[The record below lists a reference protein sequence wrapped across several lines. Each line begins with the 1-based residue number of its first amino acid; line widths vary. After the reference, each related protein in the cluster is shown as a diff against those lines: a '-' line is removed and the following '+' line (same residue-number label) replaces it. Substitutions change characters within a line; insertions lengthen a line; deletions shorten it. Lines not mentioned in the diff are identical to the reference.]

1 MPLAY
6 KELNMLES
14 RWQPQTLDVY
24 NNQAFWYWCRSLLHR
39 AQSAIEIEG
48 LPDRW
53 SNDVR
58 DFLFFCLYRFGY
70 VVVWDAKDTDY
81 GLTFQPCTLGGRTWY
96 YGPAYALVANPN
108 DPRNR
113 QADWKLPLD
122 DKHILMRLTPDYGG
136 VWDVIQRY
144 AEQLAQLDAAIQ
156 VSIVNCKTPFITGAK
171 TKAAAQTLKRAMDLV
186 NSGNAAVVYD
196 EKHLIPDD
204 RLTKDSPFQNMA
216 PEIPYYLTDQLK
228 DAQTILNGFDAEIGI
243 PTIPYQKAERMVTT
257 EANSRQMDGVARATR
272 WVECLNDS
280 FKLINPAFG
289 LELSAKLRFDI
300 QTEAVVTGGEDNAD

>member
-1 MPLAY
+1 MPYAY
-6 KELNMLES
+6 HELNLLES
-14 RWQPQTLDVY
+14 RWQPQTADLY
-24 NNQAFWYWCRSLLHR
+24 NNQAFWFWCRSLLHR
-39 AQSAIEIEG
+39 AQSAIELTG

-70 VVVWDAKDTDY
+70 VVVWKHEEI

-96 YGPAYALVANPN
+96 YTPAYALVANPD

-113 QADWKLPLD
+113 ESDWQLPLD
-122 DKHILMRLTPDYGG
+122 DEHILMRLTPDYCG
-136 VWDVIQRY
+136 VWDVIMRY
-144 AEQLAQLDAAIQ
+144 AEQLAQLDAAVQ
-156 VSIVNCKTPFITGAK
+156 VSIVNCKTPAILAPK
-171 TKAAAQTLKRAMDLV
+171 TKAAAQTLKRALDLV
-186 NSGNAAVVYD
+186 NAGNAAVMID
-196 EKHLIPDD
+196 GRQLCPDD
-204 RLTKDSPFQNMA
+204 KLSKDGPFQNYA
-216 PEIPYYLTDQLK
+216 PDIPYHLTDQLK
-228 DAQTILNGFDAEIGI
+228 DAQTILNAFDSEIGI

-289 LELSAKLRFDI
+289 LNLEAKLRFDLE
-300 QTEAVVTGGEDNAD
+300 TESVVIGGDDDAD

>member
-1 MPLAY
+1 MPYAY
-6 KELNMLES
+6 HELNLLES
-14 RWQPQTLDVY
+14 RWQPQTADLY
-24 NNQAFWYWCRSLLHR
+24 NNQAFWFWCRSLLHR
-39 AQSAIEIEG
+39 AQSAIELTG

-70 VVVWDAKDTDY
+70 VVVWKHEEL

-96 YGPAYALVANPN
+96 YTPAYALVANPN

-113 QADWKLPLD
+113 ESDWKLALD
-122 DKHILMRLTPDYGG
+122 DEHILMRLTPDYCG
-136 VWDVIQRY
+136 VWDVIMRY
-144 AEQLAQLDAAIQ
+144 AEQLAQLDAAVQ
-156 VSIVNCKTPFITGAK
+156 VSIVNCKTPAILAPK
-171 TKAAAQTLKRAMDLV
+171 TKAAAQTLKRALDLV
-186 NSGNAAVVYD
+186 NAGNAAVMID
-196 EKHLIPDD
+196 GRQLCPDD
-204 RLTKDSPFQNMA
+204 KLSKDGPFQNYA
-216 PEIPYYLTDQLK
+216 PDIPYHLTDQLK
-228 DAQTILNGFDAEIGI
+228 DAQTILNAFDSEIGI

-289 LELSAKLRFDI
+289 LELEAKLRFDLE
-300 QTEAVVTGGEDNAD
+300 TESIVIGGDENAN